1 MPAETIHECG
11 CGPCTRDEAHP
22 GREYHRH
29 MNLLLSRLDEQ
40 QRRWYLAV
48 ESERFGY
55 GADRILFEITGVDE
69 KTIRRG
75 RQELAASLVDRAV
88 DRVRLPGGGRP
99 RTKKPGWQTLLGP
112 HPTVRGRYSRR
123 DASASDA
130 LARSGLVIGK
140 RALDSDPR
148 RLAAAAPADP
158 SVHYLRLRAVRSALP
173 SRRGGRLC
181 VAPRRDWPRRHR
193 LRRRQ

>member
-22 GREYHRH
+22 RREYHRH

-75 RQELAASLVDRAV
+75 RQEW
-88 DRVRLPGGGRP
+88 RP
-99 RTKKPGWQTLLGP
+99 RWWT
-112 HPTVRGRYSRR
+112 
-123 DASASDA
+123 
-130 LARSGLVIGK
+130 ARSTEFGCRVAADHGRK
-140 RALDSDPR
+140 KNRASKLCRGARPGFCG
-148 RLAAAAPADP
+148 
-158 SVHYLRLRAVRSALP
+158 
-173 SRRGGRLC
+173 RGGIWL
-181 VAPRRDWPRRHR
+181 
-193 LRRRQ
+193 L

>member
-1 MPAETIHECG
+1 MPAEIHECG
-11 CGPCTRDEAHP
+11 CGPCMRGEAHP

-75 RQELAASLVDRAV
+75 CRVAADHGRKK
-88 DRVRLPGGGRP
+88 RL
-99 RTKKPGWQTLLGP
+99 
-112 HPTVRGRYSRR
+112 
-123 DASASDA
+123 
-130 LARSGLVIGK
+130 
-140 RALDSDPR
+140 DPR
-148 RLAAAAPADP
+148 RPIAGAG
-158 SVHYLRLRAVRSALP
+158 RTRN
-173 SRRGGRLC
+173 GG
-181 VAPRRDWPRRHR
+181 
-193 LRRRQ
+193 